1 MDVLANSAL
10 LMVEDQ
16 PAGARALEV
25 AYLLVPGPSWIA
37 VHTITDGLPGK
48 LLGRTKREGGEYQ
61 RILIPLDAKTTPG
74 QVDVTVYQDGGT
86 PGQFEFD
93 VANPLGS
100 LDQPYR
106 SAGEIVIKRVELTA
120 K

>member
-1 MDVLANSAL
+1 MAS
-10 LMVEDQ
+10 
-16 PAGARALEV
+16 
-25 AYLLVPGPSWIA
+25 
-37 VHTITDGLPGK
+37 
-48 LLGRTKREGGEYQ
+48 GGEYQ
-61 RILIPLDAKTTPG
+61 QILIPLDAKTTPG

-93 VANPLGS
+93 VADPLGS

-106 SAGEIVIKRVELTA
+106 SAGEIVIKRIELTA